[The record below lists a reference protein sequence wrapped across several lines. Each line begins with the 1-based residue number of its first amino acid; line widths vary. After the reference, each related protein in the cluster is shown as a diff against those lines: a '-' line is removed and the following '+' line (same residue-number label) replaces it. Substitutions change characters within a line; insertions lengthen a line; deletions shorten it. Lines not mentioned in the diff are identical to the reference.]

1 MPKNLRTYQPLSS
14 HSVSYDKR
22 NTRITEY
29 LKCNEKSNKN
39 PKKSHYGR
47 FWVFPVSKKVSDPTF
62 QKTKKVFAT
71 TPPSPA
77 LFKNQKIFDLTFE
90 KTKEGFASTF
100 HLPKNVLAPPPSLHL
115 ISNLGVREFLVQKS
129 NSHPHPH
136 TPRPPLPPPF
146 LKKFKSLH
154 SQTLCQNPICHFFQS
169 GIFPSPILV
178 GFVLQSRYTCTKND
192 DYLQRQ
198 DFTNFGRDFTN
209 FGRDW
214 A

>member
-1 MPKNLRTYQPLSS
+1 MPKKLGNFQPLSS

-47 FWVFPVSKKVSDPTF
+47 FWVFLVSKKVSDPTI

-100 HLPKNVLAPPPSLHL
+100 HLPKNILAPPPSLHL
-115 ISNLGVREFLVQKS
+115 YLIWVFGS
-129 NSHPHPH
+129 
-136 TPRPPLPPPF
+136 
-146 LKKFKSLH
+146 
-154 SQTLCQNPICHFFQS
+154 FQS
-169 GIFPSPILV
+169 KKVTATPTPTPHAHHCHHHF
-178 GFVLQSRYTCTKND
+178 
-192 DYLQRQ
+192 
-198 DFTNFGRDFTN
+198 
-209 FGRDW
+209 
-214 A
+214 